1 MSEPR
6 PVTGPV
12 DDGLDPLGDG
22 ERLPWLEPYREPKGA
37 PPEPPIKAPVSRN
50 AAPRRSRSG
59 WLTGGVLAAI
69 LLAGGSYW
77 FGRQT
82 APRDVIRPQ
91 TTVIAPLPPSAFPV
105 QPEGEV
111 SALPYRSLGDQPVGQ
126 ATSAQLAVPAP
137 RRAERHAR
145 TSSTP
150 AVTVHRHAVPP
161 PPPPA
166 PPQPRVVAQAA
177 AAPPPAPAPIVAPAA
192 VAPAPVRIAPNRP
205 TSVRVAAPP
214 PAVGNPGEAI
224 ELGIFISRATAQRA
238 LHRIVRR
245 YPYLGTRPKMILS
258 QPPTAGWP
266 QVYRLRLGTGS
277 ARNARILC
285 RYVHTIG
292 KRCSVV

>member
-6 PVTGPV
+6 PVTGPL

-22 ERLPWLEPYREPKGA
+22 ERLPWLEPYREAKAAA
-37 PPEPPIKAPVSRN
+37 PAPPIKAPVSRN

-91 TTVIAPLPPSAFPV
+91 TTVIAPLPPSALPA

-111 SALPYRSLGDQPVGQ
+111 SALPYRSLGDQPAGP
-126 ATSAQLAVPAP
+126 ATGGQLAAPAP

-150 AVTVHRHAVPP
+150 EVMVHRHAVPP

-166 PPQPRVVAQAA
+166 PPQPRVLAE
-177 AAPPPAPAPIVAPAA
+177 APAPAPAPAPIVAPAA
-192 VAPAPVRIAPNRP
+192 VAPAPVRIVPARATP
-205 TSVRVAAPP
+205 VRVAAPP
-214 PAVGNPGEAI
+214 PVIGNPGASI
-224 ELGIFISRATAQRA
+224 ELGIFISRGTARAA

>member
-6 PVTGPV
+6 PVTGPL

-22 ERLPWLEPYREPKGA
+22 ERLPWLEPYRETKGA
-37 PPEPPIKAPVSRN
+37 PPELPIKAPVSRN

-91 TTVIAPLPPSAFPV
+91 TTVIAPLPPSALPV

-111 SALPYRSLGDQPVGQ
+111 SALPYRSLGDQPVGP
-126 ATSAQLAVPAP
+126 ATNAQVAARAP

-150 AVTVHRHAVPP
+150 EVTIHRHAVPP

-177 AAPPPAPAPIVAPAA
+177 VSAPASAPIVAPAA
-192 VAPAPVRIAPNRP
+192 VAPAPVRIVPARATP
-205 TSVRVAAPP
+205 VRVAAPP
-214 PAVGNPGEAI
+214 LAVGKTGEAI

>member
-22 ERLPWLEPYREPKGA
+22 ERLPWLEPYREAKAAA
-37 PPEPPIKAPVSRN
+37 PGPPIKAPVSRN

-111 SALPYRSLGDQPVGQ
+111 SALPYRSLGDQPAGP
-126 ATSAQLAVPAP
+126 ATGAQVAAPAP
-137 RRAERHAR
+137 RRVGRHAR
-145 TSSTP
+145 PVSTP
-150 AVTVHRHAVPP
+150 EVTIHRHAVPP

-166 PPQPRVVAQAA
+166 PPQPRVLAQAE
-177 AAPPPAPAPIVAPAA
+177 APALALAPVVAPAA
-192 VAPAPVRIAPNRP
+192 VAPAPVRIVPARATP
-205 TSVRVAAPP
+205 VRVAAPP
-214 PAVGNPGEAI
+214 LAVGKPGEAI
-224 ELGIFISRATAQRA
+224 ELGIFISRGTARAA

>member
-6 PVTGPV
+6 PVTGPL

-22 ERLPWLEPYREPKGA
+22 ERLPWLEPYREAKAAA
-37 PPEPPIKAPVSRN
+37 PSPPIKAPVSRN

-69 LLAGGSYW
+69 FLAGGSYW

-111 SALPYRSLGDQPVGQ
+111 SALPYRSLGDQPAGP
-126 ATSAQLAVPAP
+126 ATNAQVAARAP

-145 TSSTP
+145 RVSTP
-150 AVTVHRHAVPP
+150 GVTVHRHAVPP
-161 PPPPA
+161 PPPAA
-166 PPQPRVVAQAA
+166 PPQPRIVAQAA
-177 AAPPPAPAPIVAPAA
+177 VPALAPAPVAPAA

-205 TSVRVAAPP
+205 TPVRVAAPP
-214 PAVGNPGEAI
+214 PAVGKTGEAI
-224 ELGIFISRATAQRA
+224 ELGIFISRGTARA
-238 LHRIVRR
+238 ALRRIVRR

>member
-6 PVTGPV
+6 PVTGPL

-37 PPEPPIKAPVSRN
+37 PPELPIKAPVSRN

-91 TTVIAPLPPSAFPV
+91 TTVIAPLPPSAVPV

-126 ATSAQLAVPAP
+126 ATSGQLAAPAP

-145 TSSTP
+145 ISSTP
-150 AVTVHRHAVPP
+150 EVTVHRHAVPP

-166 PPQPRVVAQAA
+166 PPQPRVLAE
-177 AAPPPAPAPIVAPAA
+177 APAPAPAPIVAPAA
-192 VAPAPVRIAPNRP
+192 VAPAPVRIVPARATP
-205 TSVRVAAPP
+205 VRVAAPP
-214 PAVGNPGEAI
+214 LAVGKTGESI
-224 ELGIFISRATAQRA
+224 ELGIFISRGTARAA

-277 ARNARILC
+277 ARNAKILC

>member
-22 ERLPWLEPYREPKGA
+22 ERLPWLEPYREAKAAA
-37 PPEPPIKAPVSRN
+37 PSPPIKAPVSRN
-50 AAPRRSRSG
+50 SAPRRSRSG

-69 LLAGGSYW
+69 FLAGGSYW

-91 TTVIAPLPPSAFPV
+91 TTVIAPLPPSTVPI

-111 SALPYRSLGDQPVGQ
+111 STLPYRSLGDQPAGP
-126 ATSAQLAVPAP
+126 ATSTQAAVPAP
-137 RRAERHAR
+137 RRAERRAR

-150 AVTVHRHAVPP
+150 EVTVHRHAVPP

-177 AAPPPAPAPIVAPAA
+177 AAPPPAPAPVVAPAA
-192 VAPAPVRIAPNRP
+192 VAPAPVRIAPFP
-205 TSVRVAAPP
+205 ATSVRVAAPP
-214 PAVGNPGEAI
+214 PVIGNPGASI
-224 ELGIFISRATAQRA
+224 ELGIFISRGTARA
-238 LHRIVRR
+238 ALRRIVRR

-277 ARNARILC
+277 ARNAKILC
-285 RYVHTIG
+285 RYVHTLG
-292 KRCSVV
+292 KRCNVV

>member
-22 ERLPWLEPYREPKGA
+22 ERLPWLEPYREAKAAA
-37 PPEPPIKAPVSRN
+37 PSPPIKAPVSRN

-59 WLTGGVLAAI
+59 WLTGGVLAAT

-150 AVTVHRHAVPP
+150 TVKVHRHAVPP

-166 PPQPRVVAQAA
+166 PPQPRVLAQAE
-177 AAPPPAPAPIVAPAA
+177 APALALAPVVAPAA
-192 VAPAPVRIAPNRP
+192 VAPAPVRIVPARATP
-205 TSVRVAAPP
+205 VRVAAPP
-214 PAVGNPGEAI
+214 LAVGKPGEAI
-224 ELGIFISRATAQRA
+224 ELGIFISRGTARAA

>member
-6 PVTGPV
+6 PVTGPL

-22 ERLPWLEPYREPKGA
+22 ERLPWLEPYREAKAAA
-37 PPEPPIKAPVSRN
+37 PSPPIKAPVSRN

-69 LLAGGSYW
+69 FLAGGSYW

-91 TTVIAPLPPSAFPV
+91 TTVIAPLPPSTVPV

-126 ATSAQLAVPAP
+126 ATSGQLVAPAPAP

-166 PPQPRVVAQAA
+166 PPQPRVVAEAA
-177 AAPPPAPAPIVAPAA
+177 VSAPASAPVVAPAA
-192 VAPAPVRIAPNRP
+192 VAPAPVRIAPFP
-205 TSVRVAAPP
+205 ATSVRIAAPP
-214 PAVGNPGEAI
+214 VIGNPGESI
-224 ELGIFISRATAQRA
+224 ELGIFISRGTARAA

-277 ARNARILC
+277 ARNAKILC